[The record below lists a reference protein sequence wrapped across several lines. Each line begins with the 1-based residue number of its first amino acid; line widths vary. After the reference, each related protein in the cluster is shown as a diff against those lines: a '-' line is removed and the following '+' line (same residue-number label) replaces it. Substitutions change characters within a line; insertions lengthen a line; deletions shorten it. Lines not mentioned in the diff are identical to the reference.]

1 MFTSDEIQASLKKF
15 LVTEVASAK
24 TAYGLRNTVE
34 MKQGVFDLLA
44 TIFLLDPSSF
54 FSLVQLATYRAAGF
68 VAAQEAD
75 GTTLQDRKSTRL
87 NSSHIPLSRMPSSA

>member
-44 TIFLLDPSSF
+44 TIFL
-54 FSLVQLATYRAAGF
+54 Q
-68 VAAQEAD
+68 
-75 GTTLQDRKSTRL
+75 
-87 NSSHIPLSRMPSSA
+87 I